1 MKIKYC
7 GNCNPDVHPR
17 YVREALIRAFAE
29 SGDRDVVVAV
39 NGCSRICISKGKVKD
54 VPENAIIVG
63 AGDVVKRRAPNKRD
77 GKKTP

>member
-17 YVREALIRAFAE
+17 YVREALNRIFTER
-29 SGDRDVVVAV
+29 GDQGLVVAV
-39 NGCSRICISKGKVKD
+39 NGCSRICITKGKVKN

-63 AGDVVKRRAPNKRD
+63 AGDVVKKLTPINRG
-77 GKKTP
+77 GKNEP